1 MHLIEDVADYLKE
14 LSKVIDPLSTFDL
27 EIKEKCL
34 AGLCHLQN
42 SENELLSLL
51 VSNIRCS
58 HQRSSLK
65 VGVLKNLAKFKRK
78 HLCQSLWHG
87 CFLVNFEK
95 FLRTHFLQSTSGRL
109 LLEYPSNL
117 LCIIV
122 YVFKI
127 LF

>member
-51 VSNIRCS
+51 VSNIRCG
-58 HQRSSLK
+58 HQRCSLK
-65 VGVLKNLAKFKRK
+65 VGVLKNLAKFKGI
-78 HLCQSLWHG
+78 SG
-87 CFLVNFEK
+87 TGVFL
-95 FLRTHFLQSTSGRL
+95 
-109 LLEYPSNL
+109 
-117 LCIIV
+117 
-122 YVFKI
+122 
-127 LF
+127 